1 MKSYCK
7 PLCHCSSCSPVVKL
21 TFYVLAKKLKITNM
35 LLTVN
40 VNLSLYSV
48 SWKPSII
55 YDHQSCCTS
64 DGRSLNIKWSFTYT
78 WTLCLSEFDLRSF
91 LSTESE
97 QLIWKSQGLPSDDL
111 SMENALV
118 ILQVDFLWSPFVST
132 CGHHKPQINEQK
144 WLLRKGAT
152 VELSLC
158 MCVCVCWWE

>member
-1 MKSYCK
+1 M
-7 PLCHCSSCSPVVKL
+7 L
-21 TFYVLAKKLKITNM
+21 TFISLFQRLSIFKAHFLCVSQTENHKHV
-35 LLTVN
+35 TVN

-48 SWKPSII
+48 KPVII

-64 DGRSLNIKWSFTYT
+64 DCRSLNIKWSFMYA

-118 ILQVDFLWSPFVST
+118 ILQVDFLWSPLVST
-132 CGHHKPQINEQK
+132 CGHHKPQINEQN
-144 WLLRKGAT
+144 WFLRKGAT
-152 VELSLC
+152 DSWV
-158 MCVCVCWWE
+158 VCVCARWWE